1 MGRSPVLDDR
11 RIIRNCR
18 NHAKVDACVYNCC
31 LHPDAF
37 HPYEHL
43 TAVELSCCILVLLI
57 GISAIIEILHGLKH
71 LFHVLVV
78 DARLYAILG
87 KSQAWIKLR
96 IKAKKL
102 RPHPAKVKY
111 VALKA
116 LLLRFIAELFEFIKG
131 QNSILHVFI

>member
-11 RIIRNCR
+11 RIICNCR
-18 NHAKVDACVYNCC
+18 NHTKINTCVYNCR
-31 LHPDAF
+31 LHPDTF

-43 TAVELSCCILVLLI
+43 TAVELSCCILILLI
-57 GISAIIEILHGLKH
+57 GVSAIIEILHGLKY
-71 LFHVLVV
+71 LLHVLVV
-78 DARLYAILG
+78 DTRLYAILG

-102 RPHPAKVKY
+102 RSHPAKVKY

-116 LLLRFIAELFEFIKG
+116 LLLRFITELFEFIKG
-131 QNSILHVFI
+131 QNAILHIFI